1 MEPQINHGVLDQIV
15 PHVETGTPLIILCV
29 PRVSVW
35 EGELLQPRGYRTG
48 IQALPKG
55 IRN

>member
-15 PHVETGTPLIILCV
+15 PHVETGTSLIILCV